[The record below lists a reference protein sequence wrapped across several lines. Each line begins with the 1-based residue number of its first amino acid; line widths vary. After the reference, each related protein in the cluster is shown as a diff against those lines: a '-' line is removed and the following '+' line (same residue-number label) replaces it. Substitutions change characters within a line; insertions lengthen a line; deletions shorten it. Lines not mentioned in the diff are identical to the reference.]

1 MFLPSSFARGAG
13 AVLVAASLAACG
25 SLSDVSPEGTTDHP
39 VWPDAEKATFRNG
52 AWPTPEAMALVRRGM
67 SKDQLYQ
74 LLGRPHFQ
82 EGLVGVREWD
92 YLFHRPS
99 AGGGTQSCQYKVL
112 FDKDML
118 AASFHRLPA
127 DCPALGE

>member
-1 MFLPSSFARGAG
+1 MFSLSFLYRGAC
-13 AVLVAASLAACG
+13 AVFLGTALAGCAN
-25 SLSDVSPEGTTDHP
+25 LSQVTPEGTTDEP
-39 VWPDAEKATFRNG
+39 VWPNPNDATFRQG
-52 AWPTPEAMALVRRGM
+52 AWPTPDAFAQVRAGM
-67 SKDQLYQ
+67 SKDQLYA

-92 YLFHRPS
+92 YLFHLPT
-99 AGGGTQSCQYKVL
+99 ADGGTRTCQYKVL
-112 FDKDML
+112 FDKDVL